1 MIVTFFLVIIIT
13 SHLILLSP
21 ISQVNADPVLI
32 ARTCD
37 RSQHSDYCDACFDS
51 MKGLTS
57 HQDLRGLGG
66 SSIYCAFRQFMA
78 AHEKLESCYSTKDGE
93 VRMKCR
99 TCIDQFDSAIEHV
112 MEGMKMWR
120 ESRYVVSKAQLELAS
135 DQVFDCTYSW
145 SEFATSDMDV
155 KLAIGQVVHSD
166 GYIYA
171 ACGTM
176 RQLLPDYDPNSR

>member
-1 MIVTFFLVIIIT
+1 MVIPFALVIII
-13 SHLILLSP
+13 SHLILS
-21 ISQVNADPVLI
+21 SSVNADPTLI
-32 ARTCD
+32 VRTCD

-66 SSIYCAFRQFMA
+66 SAIYCAFRKFMV
-78 AHEKLESCYSTKDGE
+78 AHGKLENCYSTKDGAIG
-93 VRMKCR
+93 MKCGR
-99 TCIDQFDSAIEHV
+99 CIDQFDSAIEHV

-120 ESRYVVSKAQLELAS
+120 ESSYVDSKAQLELAS
-135 DQVFDCTYSW
+135 DQVVDCTYNW
-145 SEFATSDMDV
+145 RGVTLPDEELKLTVSE
-155 KLAIGQVVHSD
+155 VVHSD

-171 ACGTM
+171 ACGTI